1 MCERIDARSLRT
13 GCGCLLLRVDRRDM
27 REWGVQRR
35 GRRGLVLHE
44 RMYEWRDTVYVEWE
58 STNVRSRRKWL
69 RGADYRRLLYW
80 FGL

>member
-1 MCERIDARSLRT
+1 
-13 GCGCLLLRVDRRDM
+13 M